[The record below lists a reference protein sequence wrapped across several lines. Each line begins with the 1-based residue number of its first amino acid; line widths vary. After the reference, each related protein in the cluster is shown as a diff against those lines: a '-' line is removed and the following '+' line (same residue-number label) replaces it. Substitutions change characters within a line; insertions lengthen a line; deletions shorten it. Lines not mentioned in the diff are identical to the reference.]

1 MLLNCGGENF
11 FFFFEFAIQFYFMF
25 IIYQD
30 INTLTVICCNK
41 NCNNNAGNIVNSKL
55 YSHTERKYNRVD
67 KKTTMLQYNVFLW
80 SWGVKI
86 QVQIQKRGY
95 KMSNVKENLFF
106 LIDDSPLTKYSLRY
120 LDLFRR
126 VHIFKMPQVAMYWES
141 HSLQLFE
148 LMI

>member
-1 MLLNCGGENF
+1 MECGNEN
-11 FFFFEFAIQFYFMF
+11 
-25 IIYQD
+25 
-30 INTLTVICCNK
+30 K
-41 NCNNNAGNIVNSKL
+41 
-55 YSHTERKYNRVD
+55 
-67 KKTTMLQYNVFLW
+67 
-80 SWGVKI
+80 
-86 QVQIQKRGY
+86 VQIQKRGY